1 MGDRFY
7 QQQQAYFGKQRYK
20 KLVSGEKEVKPKKA
34 DLISALEEIVGETLP
49 SVKNVTIADLQK
61 LIKAFSYES

>member
-34 DLISALEEIVGETLP
+34 DLISALEEIVGEALP
-49 SVKNVTIADLQK
+49 SIKNVTIADLNK
-61 LIKAFSYES
+61 LIKAFSDE